1 LMFPTAKDGEGER
14 VVAVIDDDESVRE
27 ALRGLFQSVGLVTEI
42 YGSVQAFLDAGRL
55 ERAGCIVLDI
65 RLSERSGLEF
75 QEALARSGAA
85 QSVVLISGHVD
96 VQMAVRAM
104 KAGAVDVLT
113 KPVREQDLLEAV
125 NRALAADQHRREETK
140 DDQALRARHQTL
152 SERERQV
159 FALVAAGLLNK
170 QIADRVAIT
179 EATVKLHRGQVM
191 KKMGAI
197 SLADLV
203 RMADRFGQSRSGPGA
218 LSGTSRRRRDA
229 PPRARRPQ
237 ASLRKSRN
245 RPLYCAGFSFIVRC
259 EQPVITARRV
269 WPATPSRRV
278 SWQSRVTSS
287 NSPVVIRVF

>member
-1 LMFPTAKDGEGER
+1 MSPTAKGGEGER

-27 ALRGLFQSVGLVTEI
+27 ALRGLFQSVGLVTEL
-42 YGSVQAFLDAGRL
+42 YGSVQAFIDAGQM

-65 RLSERSGLEF
+65 RLPGRSGLEF
-75 QEALARSGAA
+75 QEALARSGTA

-104 KAGAVDVLT
+104 KAGAIDVLT

-125 NRALAADQHRREETK
+125 NRALAADQQRREEAK
-140 DDQALRARHQTL
+140 GGLALRARHRTL

-179 EATVKLHRGQVM
+179 EATVKLHRSQVM
-191 KKMGAI
+191 KKMEAG

-203 RMADRFGQSRSGPGA
+203 RMADLLA
-218 LSGTSRRRRDA
+218 KA
-229 PPRARRPQ
+229 E
-237 ASLRKSRN
+237 ASPEL
-245 RPLYCAGFSFIVRC
+245 
-259 EQPVITARRV
+259 
-269 WPATPSRRV
+269 
-278 SWQSRVTSS
+278 
-287 NSPVVIRVF
+287 

>member
-1 LMFPTAKDGEGER
+1 MFPTAKDGEGER

-42 YGSVQAFLDAGRL
+42 YGSVQGFLDSGQM

-65 RLSERSGLEF
+65 RLPGRSGLEF
-75 QEALARSGAA
+75 QEALARSGAP

-125 NRALAADQHRREETK
+125 NRALASDRQRREEAK
-140 DDQALRARHQTL
+140 GDQVLRARHQTL

-170 QIADRVAIT
+170 QVADRVAIT
-179 EATVKLHRGQVM
+179 EATVKLHRSQVM
-191 KKMGAI
+191 KKMGAE

-203 RMADRFGQSRSGPGA
+203 RMADRLA
-218 LSGTSRRRRDA
+218 
-229 PPRARRPQ
+229 RAEASPQ
-237 ASLRKSRN
+237 L
-245 RPLYCAGFSFIVRC
+245 
-259 EQPVITARRV
+259 
-269 WPATPSRRV
+269 
-278 SWQSRVTSS
+278 
-287 NSPVVIRVF
+287 